1 MRDVLFQY
9 NPWWE
14 TDSFLQ
20 SILPRDRYVDH
31 LETGVRQGRV
41 ILLSGIR
48 RVGKSTILKLLADRL
63 IGSGTDPRTILY
75 VSLDDYLL
83 QSKSILDVVDEFR
96 GIHRHPRQTA
106 LTLLLDEVTAQNRF
120 HLQLKTLIDREN
132 VSIVASASSA
142 SLLRDSQGDLTG
154 RHETLEVA
162 PLTFSE
168 YLQFRGITI
177 ARRDARLDEE
187 YFRDYARAGGLP
199 EHVIRPGRDYLM
211 GLVED
216 IIQRDITAY
225 HGLRDHRVLRDFYSL
240 LMERAGKQIS
250 VNKIARILQL
260 SPDTARRYLGH
271 FEDTYL
277 IHLLQRYGKTNER
290 LLSARKVYACDLG
303 IKHLFVGDR
312 DWGSYFENYVY
323 TRIRQYQDVFYVT
336 EGAYEIDFYTENGTL
351 IEAKFGSE
359 MSEGQQALFERFDAG
374 EKIVVRSL
382 DDLAAIEAR
391 WSEPSE
397 A

>member
-1 MRDVLFQY
+1 VREVLFQY

-20 SILPRDRYVDH
+20 SILPRDRYVDY
-31 LETGVRQGRV
+31 LEARVRQGRV

-63 IGSGTDPRTILY
+63 IGAGADPRTILY
-75 VSLDDYLL
+75 VSLDDYVLH
-83 QSKSILDVVDEFR
+83 SHSILEVVDEFR
-96 GIHRHPRQTA
+96 SIHRHPRQTA
-106 LTLLLDEVTAQNRF
+106 LTLLLDEVTAQDQF
-120 HLQLKTLIDREN
+120 HLQLKTLIDREH

-142 SLLRDSQGDLTG
+142 SLLRDSTGALTG

-162 PLTFSE
+162 PLTFAE
-168 YLQFRGITI
+168 YLEFRGIAI

-187 YFRDYARAGGLP
+187 YFHDYARAGGLP
-199 EHVIRPGRDYLM
+199 ERVIRPGRDYLM
-211 GLVED
+211 SLVED

-225 HGLRDHRVLRDFYSL
+225 HGLRDHHVLRDFYTL

-250 VNKIARILQL
+250 MNKIARILQL
-260 SPDTARRYLGH
+260 SPDTARRYLGY

-277 IHLLQRYGKTNER
+277 IHLLHRYGKPNER
-290 LLSARKVYACDLG
+290 LLSPRKVYACDLG
-303 IKHLFVGDR
+303 MKHLFVGDR

-323 TRIRQYQDVFYVT
+323 MRIRQYHGVFYVT

-351 IEAKFGSE
+351 IEATFGSE
-359 MSEGQQALFERFDAG
+359 MSEGQRDLFERFDAG
-374 EKIVVRSL
+374 EKIVVRTL
-382 DDLAAIEAR
+382 DDLADIEAH
-391 WSEPSE
+391 WSQPSGR
-397 A
+397 